1 MEECIFDK
9 KILVSHTLQSYR
21 CFKRL
26 KCCKDLWFY
35 DRKWHLNVLRE
46 GGGGLKG
53 VLGLFSYY
61 EKIEQSI
68 NWTDLPLSSIL
79 QKIKV

>member
-35 DRKWHLNVLRE
+35 DRKWHLNVFRE

-61 EKIEQSI
+61 EENRAINQLNRSSSI
-68 NWTDLPLSSIL
+68 NYSANN
-79 QKIKV
+79 

>member
-9 KILVSHTLQSYR
+9 KILVSYTLQSYR

-26 KCCKDLWFY
+26 KIY
-35 DRKWHLNVLRE
+35 DRKWHLNVFRE
-46 GGGGLKG
+46 GGRGLKG

-61 EKIEQSI
+61 EKIEQSY
-68 NWTDLPLSSIL
+68 LPLSSIL
-79 QKIKV
+79 PRIKV